1 LILPESASQSRNPR
15 KVLRFVLSTKEL
27 LDHHLQKYDCP
38 PHIRTAALARTNQGI
53 LRCAYEAGDLPTATL
68 AFNEYRSLGLPWKLE
83 PRLYY
88 FGSRSPW
95 HRRVARPVISAFDF
109 VGRALRKLSRLLKVG

>member
-1 LILPESASQSRNPR
+1 
-15 KVLRFVLSTKEL
+15 
-27 LDHHLQKYDCP
+27 
-38 PHIRTAALARTNQGI
+38 
-53 LRCAYEAGDLPTATL
+53 L

-109 VGRALRKLSRLLKVG
+109 VGRALRKLSRLLKVRLKLPPRSLPPI